1 MVDDR
6 PVTWGLWSEW
16 SECNDSC
23 VDYGEF
29 RATQRSRQRQCYDG
43 YAICW
48 NGKIFPHEWYNTIHS
63 MRAHL

>member
-43 YAICW
+43 YAIC
-48 NGKIFPHEWYNTIHS
+48 
-63 MRAHL
+63 